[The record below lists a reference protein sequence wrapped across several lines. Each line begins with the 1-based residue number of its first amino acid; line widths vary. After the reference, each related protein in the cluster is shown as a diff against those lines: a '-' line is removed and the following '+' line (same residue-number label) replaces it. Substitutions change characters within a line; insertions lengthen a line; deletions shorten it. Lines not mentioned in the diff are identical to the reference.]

1 MKTANSEVLLKVVLC
16 KVRSW
21 CISKDNRV
29 KHEQILHQVDEDFL
43 TKKIFAFQIFIS
55 KSSDET
61 CFSKD
66 KFWELF

>member
-1 MKTANSEVLLKVVLC
+1 MKAANSEVLLKVVLC

-43 TKKIFAFQIFIS
+43 TKKIFTFQIFIS
-55 KSSDET
+55 KSFDET

-66 KFWELF
+66 KF